1 MGDGGFFYREL
12 FYAFFQRPVR
22 KVNDGGGIDIDFAIT
37 DFEVEMRCRGFACA
51 ASQSDDISGIDV
63 IVDFLQSFGQVSV
76 NGLEPV
82 LVFHDDVVPVS
93 ARIVPGHDDSARQC
107 GNDRFVLDDVHVDTP
122 VQAVVA
128 DSVGGAD

>member
-1 MGDGGFFYREL
+1 MRE
-12 FYAFFQRPVR
+12 
-22 KVNDGGGIDIDFAIT
+22 VNDCGGINVDFAIT
-37 DFEVEMRCRGFACA
+37 DFKVEMRRRGFACA
-51 ASQSDDISGIDV
+51 ARQSDDISGIDV
-63 IVDFLQSFGQVSV
+63 IIDFLQSFGQVPV
-76 NGLEPV
+76 KGLEPV

-93 ARIVPGHDDSARQC
+93 ARIVPGHDDPARQC